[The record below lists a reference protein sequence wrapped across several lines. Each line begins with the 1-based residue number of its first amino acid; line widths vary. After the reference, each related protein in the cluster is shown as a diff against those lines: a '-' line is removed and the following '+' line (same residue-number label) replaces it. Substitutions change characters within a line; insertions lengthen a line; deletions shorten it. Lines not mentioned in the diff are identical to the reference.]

1 MEFFGL
7 TFTKLLP
14 IMLLA
19 VLLLGPSK
27 MPEYVLKLRDGIRTA
42 RNYARNAKDRMK
54 EEMGP
59 EFEGIDWRQMDPRQY
74 DPRRIVRDALRD
86 DPPASAPKPTS
97 QGATPPIPRP
107 LSVASRADAPA
118 PFDSEAT

>member
-7 TFTKLLP
+7 SFTKLLP
-14 IMLLA
+14 ILLLA

-27 MPEYVLKLRDGIRTA
+27 MPYYVVKLRDGIRTA
-42 RNYARNAKDRMK
+42 RNYATNAKQRMK

-74 DPRRIVRDALRD
+74 DPRRIVRDALLD
-86 DPPASAPKPTS
+86 EQPKQTVQPKP
-97 QGATPPIPRP
+97 IPAAAKASKP
-107 LSVASRADAPA
+107 LVQRRTDLPA
-118 PFDSEAT
+118 PFDTEAT